1 MEKHFLAD
9 MMAAYGEPGFKAEP
23 FYFPCGDY
31 IDYTMV
37 SEAPVAHYVD
47 EWLTI
52 YDSAVDGR
60 PIGFQIKHVR
70 TIIEKFGLA
79 GQGIALKANGQSV
92 KDISISALLLAAY
105 EQGPLTS
112 DRRNAY
118 AIAMGFPVEKQ
129 LMPASELQPA

>member
-1 MEKHFLAD
+1 
-9 MMAAYGEPGFKAEP
+9 MMAEHGKPGFKAEP
-23 FYFPCGDY
+23 WYNPRGGFIDY
-31 IDYTMV
+31 IMAN
-37 SEAPVAHYVD
+37 EAACANYID

-60 PIGFQIKHVR
+60 PIGFQIKHVHAM
-70 TIIEKFGLA
+70 IEKFGLV
-79 GQGIALKANGQSV
+79 GQGVALKAGDRSV

-105 EQGPLTS
+105 EQGPLTP
-112 DRRNAY
+112 DRRSAY